1 MIFIDVGNIRLVE
14 VIPVRSLH
22 VAHGPGLGLEIIMAP
37 IGISRVGGINHAA
50 PLEQVHIACKSIAPG
65 FRRIKP
71 LRALIEAHIAAGC
84 KFPCIGVVQDMIP
97 INGDRQIGLAGRFV
111 LSPLLTGLLF
121 FFTFLLGLN
130 RLFRKLVRFIL
141 EFADGFCLR
150 GPSGHIIDGLRLIGR
165 TVFSGKG
172 LAVICPSGVGRTR
185 HAYHHGNE

>member
-1 MIFIDVGNIRLVE
+1 MLYSRQRVTDALGLGPHDLYRCGNIRLVE

-84 KFPCIGVVQDMIP
+84 KFPCIGVY
-97 INGDRQIGLAGRFV
+97 
-111 LSPLLTGLLF
+111 
-121 FFTFLLGLN
+121 
-130 RLFRKLVRFIL
+130 
-141 EFADGFCLR
+141 
-150 GPSGHIIDGLRLIGR
+150 R
-165 TVFSGKG
+165 T
-172 LAVICPSGVGRTR
+172 
-185 HAYHHGNE
+185 

>member
-1 MIFIDVGNIRLVE
+1 
-14 VIPVRSLH
+14 
-22 VAHGPGLGLEIIMAP
+22 
-37 IGISRVGGINHAA
+37 
-50 PLEQVHIACKSIAPG
+50 
-65 FRRIKP
+65 
-71 LRALIEAHIAAGC
+71 
-84 KFPCIGVVQDMIP
+84 MIP
-97 INGDRQIGLAGRFV
+97 INGDRQIGLTGRFV